1 MALGVAGRE
10 VSDESMSRYLAARS
24 RDGNRTQRWLRR
36 TACWRYSSYSGYKP
50 KPISLYST
58 LAVARLGCI
67 ERGL

>member
-10 VSDESMSRYLAARS
+10 VGDESMSRYLAARS
-24 RDGNRTQRWLRR
+24 RDGNRTERWLRR
-36 TACWRYSSYSGYKP
+36 PACWRYSSYSGY

>member
-10 VSDESMSRYLAARS
+10 VGDESMSRYLTARS
-24 RDGNRTQRWLRR
+24 RDGNRTQRCLRR
-36 TACWRYSSYSGYKP
+36 STACWRYSSYSGYKS
-50 KPISLYST
+50 ISLYST

>member
-1 MALGVAGRE
+1 VALGVAGRE
-10 VSDESMSRYLAARS
+10 VGDESMGRYLSGGQVARWQS
-24 RDGNRTQRWLRR
+24 DGALLRR
-36 TACWRYSSYSGYKP
+36 TACWRYSSYSGY

>member
-1 MALGVAGRE
+1 VALGVAGRE
-10 VSDESMSRYLAARS
+10 VGDESMSRYLTARS
-24 RDGNRTQRWLRR
+24 RDGNRTQRCLRR
-36 TACWRYSSYSGYKP
+36 STACWRYSSYSGY